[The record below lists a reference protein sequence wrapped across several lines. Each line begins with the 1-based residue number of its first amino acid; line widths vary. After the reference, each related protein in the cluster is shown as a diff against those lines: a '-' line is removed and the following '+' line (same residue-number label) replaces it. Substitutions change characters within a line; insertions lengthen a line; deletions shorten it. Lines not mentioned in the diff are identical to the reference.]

1 MNREQQ
7 YNHTSKYL
15 TIVLIVVF
23 LIIFFPLSAFSADL
37 TGKATRILD
46 GDTFHFLSDSP
57 PPSNVKVH
65 KDGTVSVRLRGCD
78 APEKD
83 QPYGREATENL
94 KELLTGKNLRVEV
107 VDIDRYKR
115 IAGYV
120 YAGSIL
126 VNLEQVK
133 AGYAWAYAQ
142 YLDRPYASEFY
153 DAEKEARE
161 KKRGLWQEVNPKP
174 PWEWRKARR

>member
-1 MNREQQ
+1 MNKQQ
-7 YNHTSKYL
+7 YKHSPYKHL
-15 TIVLIVVF
+15 TVVLIVVF
-23 LIIFFPLSAFSADL
+23 LIIFSPLSAFSFDL
-37 TGKATRILD
+37 TGRATRVLD
-46 GDTFHFLSDSP
+46 GDTFHFLSNSSP
-57 PPSNVKVH
+57 PYNVKIH

-83 QPYGREATENL
+83 QTYGRESTENL
-94 KELLTGKNLRVEV
+94 RKLLTRKNLRVEV
-107 VDIDRYKR
+107 VDIDRYGR

-174 PWEWRKARR
+174 PWEWRRTKR

>member
-1 MNREQQ
+1 MKKRF
-7 YNHTSKYL
+7 L
-15 TIVLIVVF
+15 TQF
-23 LIIFFPLSAFSADL
+23 LIYVLLFSFLPVLFLPLSAFSADL

-57 PPSNVKVH
+57 PPLNVKIH

-94 KELLTGKNLRVEV
+94 KELLTGKNIRVKAM
-107 VDIDRYKR
+107 DIDRYGR

-161 KKRGLWQEVNPKP
+161 KKRGLWQEVNPVP